1 MKVSDLQKLVFS
13 SLSLSEKLD
22 LKNTGRPLP
31 ILNIV
36 QVQSK
41 CKSKAQFSRKFD
53 KEIYNKISWICGCE
67 DKNSFFF
74 VSCVFFLAGMII
86 GLKMG
91 CRT

>member
-53 KEIYNKISWICGCE
+53 KEIKYPGYAVVRTKIL
-67 DKNSFFF
+67 FFF